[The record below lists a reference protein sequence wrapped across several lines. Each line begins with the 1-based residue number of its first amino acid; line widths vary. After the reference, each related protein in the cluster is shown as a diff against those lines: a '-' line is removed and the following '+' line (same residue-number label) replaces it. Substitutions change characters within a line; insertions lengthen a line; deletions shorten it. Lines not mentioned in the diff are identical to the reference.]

1 MSGEGVPAVKRG
13 RRSLARIRRDR
24 NVTRLAQ
31 ALARQAPW
39 LMNLDGPMLKAFAQ
53 MERLSLEMY
62 SRIKDEGLFR
72 PDGAPHRALDKFTRL
87 RQVQMGLADR
97 LGLTPRGRAEMEG
110 SATANTIDLT
120 EVEERLAKV
129 KRQRYGDVDE
139 PNGSTN

>member
-1 MSGEGVPAVKRG
+1 
-13 RRSLARIRRDR
+13 
-24 NVTRLAQ
+24 
-31 ALARQAPW
+31 
-39 LMNLDGPMLKAFAQ
+39 
-53 MERLSLEMY
+53 MY